1 LSWATLPFFMVSVMQ
16 IVPASVILEKNGKEL
31 TTELQN
37 FLGPVRAQFFEQALE
52 IAYMCE

>member
-1 LSWATLPFFMVSVMQ
+1 MVSVMQ